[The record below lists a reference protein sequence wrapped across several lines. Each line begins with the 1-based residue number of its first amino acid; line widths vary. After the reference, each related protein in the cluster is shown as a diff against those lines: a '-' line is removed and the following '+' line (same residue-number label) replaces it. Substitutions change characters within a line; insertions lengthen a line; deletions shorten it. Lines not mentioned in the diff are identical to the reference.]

1 MTTLVANCKDT
12 ARKPAQTMVL
22 QNLLKTT
29 ASRGFRRSLYLRR
42 FAPFSANAVA
52 DEATPP
58 YVLLPQ
64 DDASPAR
71 VASLLDAHGLVVI
84 HDLVRGDALEHLSS
98 SLREHTSEVL
108 ADCEGVPLGVGSARS
123 FEEVVLRSPG
133 RYDVPHDFAAL
144 ERHGALDRVEALARA
159 ALGDDCERAFCG
171 TVLARPG
178 SPAQQWHADSLHESE
193 AERPAQLLNVLV
205 ALDDITAPM
214 GPTELLPGSHQRT
227 NHRAEARRD
236 RPRFDEAI
244 VYQHASHGPALL
256 GMEEGAVFRAVVP
269 RGGGVIFDDRIL
281 HRGGAN
287 ASADDRWVG
296 YLSYLRRGFSADTH
310 FEAFRRLRDLVAAA
324 RDVPTVRAEF
334 PGLEAVGDAALLDG
348 ASGSQVHASV
358 LDAVREAL
366 VFAAANLGGAYP
378 SSVRVLDTVANA
390 RAAAADL
397 FGCEPA
403 EVVFGNNATSL
414 VLRASRALARTW
426 DAGDN
431 IVLSSLDHDCN
442 AGPWAWAA
450 RDAGVRV
457 RWIPVRGDG
466 CLDVDALES
475 LVDARTRLV
484 ACGYASNGLGS
495 VTDVAR
501 VCGIARAAGAVS
513 FVDAVHYAPH
523 GLVDVELVGCDF
535 LVLSPYKFFGPHC
548 GALFGRRELLEALAP
563 AKLRVADEHLPSD
576 ANCHMSKWEVGT
588 QNFEALA
595 GTTAAVDYLASLGDR
610 FGGLAAGGR
619 TRRER
624 LVAGFGAI
632 ARHEHALKRRFL
644 AGAAK
649 VPGLVVHGVADLGR
663 LDERTCTFAV
673 TKAGVDPER
682 LTAALVDDH
691 GVYCTYG
698 NHYCTFWD
706 DLGLDNATG
715 ATRLGFLHYNTAGDV
730 DKALA
735 ALAAVE

>member
-1 MTTLVANCKDT
+1 MALRTTL
-12 ARKPAQTMVL
+12 
-22 QNLLKTT
+22 QNA
-29 ASRGFRRSLYLRR
+29 ASRGFRRSLYVRR
-42 FAPFSANAVA
+42 AAPFSANAVA
-52 DEATPP
+52 EEATPP

-84 HDLVRGDALEHLSS
+84 HDLVRGDALEHFSS

-108 ADCEGVPLGVGSARS
+108 AACEGVPLGVGAS
-123 FEEVVLRSPG
+123 FEEVVLVAG

-144 ERHGALDRVEALARA
+144 EKHGALDRVEALARA

-178 SPAQQWHADSLHESE
+178 SPAQEWHADSLHESE

-205 ALDDITAPM
+205 ALDDIAVPM

-227 NHRAEARRD
+227 NHRAEARRH

-256 GMEEGAVFRAVVP
+256 GMDEGPCWTRSWRA
-269 RGGGVIFDDRIL
+269 RGGP
-281 HRGGAN
+281 
-287 ASADDRWVG
+287 
-296 YLSYLRRGFSADTH
+296 LR
-310 FEAFRRLRDLVAAA
+310 
-324 RDVPTVRAEF
+324 
-334 PGLEAVGDAALLDG
+334 
-348 ASGSQVHASV
+348 
-358 LDAVREAL
+358 
-366 VFAAANLGGAYP
+366 
-378 SSVRVLDTVANA
+378 
-390 RAAAADL
+390 
-397 FGCEPA
+397 CEPA

-457 RWIPVRGDG
+457 RWIPVKGDG
-466 CLDVDALES
+466 CLDVDALEA

-495 VTDVAR
+495 VTDVSR
-501 VCGIARAAGAVS
+501 VCGVARRAGAVS

-523 GLVDVELVGCDF
+523 GLVDVALVGCDF

-548 GALFGRRELLEALAP
+548 GALFGRRELLEALEP
-563 AKLRVADEHLPSD
+563 AKLRVADGGLPSD

-632 ARHEHALKRRFL
+632 ARHEHVLKRRFL

>member
-1 MTTLVANCKDT
+1 MALPN
-12 ARKPAQTMVL
+12 VL
-22 QNLLKTT
+22 KSA
-29 ASRGFRRSLYLRR
+29 ASRGFRRSLYVRR
-42 FAPFSANAVA
+42 AAPFSANAVA
-52 DEATPP
+52 EEATPP

-84 HDLVRGDALEHLSS
+84 HDLVRGDALEHFSS

-108 ADCEGVPLGVGSARS
+108 AACEGVPLGVGSARS

-144 ERHGALDRVEALARA
+144 EKHGALDRE
-159 ALGDDCERAFCG
+159 
-171 TVLARPG
+171 
-178 SPAQQWHADSLHESE
+178 WHADSLHESE

-205 ALDDITAPM
+205 ALDDIAVPM

-227 NHRAEARRD
+227 NHRAEARRH

-256 GMEEGAVFRAVVP
+256 GMDEGAVFRAVVP

-324 RDVPTVRAEF
+324 PDVPTVRAEF
-334 PGLEAVGDAALLDG
+334 PGLAAVGENALLDG

-378 SSVRVLDTVANA
+378 SSAKVLDTVVAA
-390 RAAAADL
+390 RGGPL
-397 FGCEPA
+397 RCEPA

-457 RWIPVRGDG
+457 RWIPVKGDG
-466 CLDVDALES
+466 CLDVDALEA

-495 VTDVAR
+495 VTDVSRRGAR
-501 VCGIARAAGAVS
+501 EEPARSRSSTRCTTRPTASSTSTSSAATS
-513 FVDAVHYAPH
+513 S
-523 GLVDVELVGCDF
+523 C
-535 LVLSPYKFFGPHC
+535 
-548 GALFGRRELLEALAP
+548 
-563 AKLRVADEHLPSD
+563 
-576 ANCHMSKWEVGT
+576 
-588 QNFEALA
+588 
-595 GTTAAVDYLASLGDR
+595 
-610 FGGLAAGGR
+610 
-619 TRRER
+619 
-624 LVAGFGAI
+624 
-632 ARHEHALKRRFL
+632 
-644 AGAAK
+644 
-649 VPGLVVHGVADLGR
+649 
-663 LDERTCTFAV
+663 
-673 TKAGVDPER
+673 
-682 LTAALVDDH
+682 
-691 GVYCTYG
+691 
-698 NHYCTFWD
+698 
-706 DLGLDNATG
+706 
-715 ATRLGFLHYNTAGDV
+715 
-730 DKALA
+730 
-735 ALAAVE
+735 

>member
-1 MTTLVANCKDT
+1 MALPN
-12 ARKPAQTMVL
+12 VL
-22 QNLLKTT
+22 KSAAL
-29 ASRGFRRSLYLRR
+29 RGFRRSIYLRR
-42 FAPFSANAVA
+42 AAPFSANAVA
-52 DEATPP
+52 EEAAPP

-84 HDLVRGDALEHLSS
+84 HDLVRGDALEHFSS

-144 ERHGALDRVEALARA
+144 EKHGALDRVEALARA

-171 TVLARPG
+171 TVLAPG
-178 SPAQQWHADSLHESE
+178 RRAQEWHADSLHESE

-205 ALDDITAPM
+205 ALDDIT
-214 GPTELLPGSHQRT
+214 
-227 NHRAEARRD
+227 
-236 RPRFDEAI
+236 RFEAI

-256 GMEEGAVFRAVVP
+256 GMDAGAVFRAVVP

-324 RDVPTVRAEF
+324 PDVPTV
-334 PGLEAVGDAALLDG
+334 P
-348 ASGSQVHASV
+348 ASV

-378 SSVRVLDTVANA
+378 SSAKVLDTVVA
-390 RAAAADL
+390 RARRTSSAASPL
-397 FGCEPA
+397 

-450 RDAGVRV
+450 RGSGPGPR
-457 RWIPVRGDG
+457 RPRRRG
-466 CLDVDALES
+466 
-475 LVDARTRLV
+475 
-484 ACGYASNGLGS
+484 
-495 VTDVAR
+495 
-501 VCGIARAAGAVS
+501 
-513 FVDAVHYAPH
+513 P
-523 GLVDVELVGCDF
+523 
-535 LVLSPYKFFGPHC
+535 
-548 GALFGRRELLEALAP
+548 REA
-563 AKLRVADEHLPSD
+563 
-576 ANCHMSKWEVGT
+576 
-588 QNFEALA
+588 
-595 GTTAAVDYLASLGDR
+595 
-610 FGGLAAGGR
+610 GR
-619 TRRER
+619 T
-624 LVAGFGAI
+624 
-632 ARHEHALKRRFL
+632 
-644 AGAAK
+644 
-649 VPGLVVHGVADLGR
+649 GVS
-663 LDERTCTFAV
+663 FAV
-673 TKAGVDPER
+673 TKAASTRSG
-682 LTAALVDDH
+682 TAALVDDH

-715 ATRLGFLHYNTAGDV
+715 ARLGFLHYNTAGDV

>member
-1 MTTLVANCKDT
+1 MYK
-12 ARKPAQTMVL
+12 RQ
-22 QNLLKTT
+22 
-29 ASRGFRRSLYLRR
+29 
-42 FAPFSANAVA
+42 
-52 DEATPP
+52 
-58 YVLLPQ
+58 
-64 DDASPAR
+64 
-71 VASLLDAHGLVVI
+71 
-84 HDLVRGDALEHLSS
+84 
-98 SLREHTSEVL
+98 
-108 ADCEGVPLGVGSARS
+108 
-123 FEEVVLRSPG
+123 
-133 RYDVPHDFAAL
+133 
-144 ERHGALDRVEALARA
+144 
-159 ALGDDCERAFCG
+159 
-171 TVLARPG
+171 
-178 SPAQQWHADSLHESE
+178 
-193 AERPAQLLNVLV
+193 
-205 ALDDITAPM
+205 
-214 GPTELLPGSHQRT
+214 
-227 NHRAEARRD
+227 
-236 RPRFDEAI
+236 
-244 VYQHASHGPALL
+244 
-256 GMEEGAVFRAVVP
+256 
-269 RGGGVIFDDRIL
+269 
-281 HRGGAN
+281 
-287 ASADDRWVG
+287 
-296 YLSYLRRGFSADTH
+296 
-310 FEAFRRLRDLVAAA
+310 
-324 RDVPTVRAEF
+324 
-334 PGLEAVGDAALLDG
+334 
-348 ASGSQVHASV
+348 
-358 LDAVREAL
+358 REAL

-378 SSVRVLDTVANA
+378 SSVKVLDTVANA

-397 FGCEPA
+397 FGCAPA

-450 RDAGVRV
+450 PDAGVSV

-644 AGAAK
+644 AGAAQ
-649 VPGLVVHGVADLGR
+649 VPGLVVHGVADLAHR
-663 LDERTCTFAV
+663 R
-673 TKAGVDPER
+673 
-682 LTAALVDDH
+682 AALVTQLPPPAGRVRVGPRFVDVPQRPHQPVPHPLERVQVPRARGRRDLLTH
-691 GVYCTYG
+691 GVEQAP
-698 NHYCTFWD
+698 D
-706 DLGLDNATG
+706 
-715 ATRLGFLHYNTAGDV
+715 R
-730 DKALA
+730 A
-735 ALAAVE
+735 AREAANI